1 MDDPGTCVPS
11 GDDRGRFVAGYEAL
25 RAAVLSGRPEGWRHG
40 HSVLAREGLAGWM
53 AARAAVAPPVAGTT
67 APSPSDPTTLTPST
81 PNLHPLT
88 TPALSS
94 LRNTGE
100 IVAVL
105 AQMALAHL

>member
-1 MDDPGTCVPS
+1 
-11 GDDRGRFVAGYEAL
+11 VAGYEAL

-40 HSVLAREGLAGWM
+40 HSVLARQGMAAWM
-53 AARAAVAPPVAGTT
+53 AARAAMAPPAAGTT
-67 APSPSDPTTLTPST
+67 ASSPPVPSTPSN
-81 PNLHPLT
+81 PNLHPAT
-88 TPALSS
+88 ALSS